1 MKLYIYENETMEHK
15 ATIIGRDNTECEEIA
30 NERFSDTDYYGW
42 TYTPAF
48 EIEGG
53 LIENENAEIINE

>member
-48 EIEGG
+48 EIEGV
-53 LIENENAEIINE
+53 INE